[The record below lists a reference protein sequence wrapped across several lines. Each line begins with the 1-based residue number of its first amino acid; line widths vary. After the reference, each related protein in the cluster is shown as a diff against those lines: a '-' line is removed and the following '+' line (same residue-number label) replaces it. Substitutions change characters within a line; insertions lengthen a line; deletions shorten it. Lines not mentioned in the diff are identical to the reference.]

1 MPISIHTQQRSEAWD
16 SFEKSDFAKRT
27 VSAMKKEGSA
37 GSEPGPLA
45 SNSWQKG
52 NGEVP
57 INPDGAKGST
67 SKTSIKFH
75 NINEV
80 QKEIHDV
87 ANSAPTGRLAATLV
101 RMVKIAEAWEGS
113 GDARLAPYV
122 AELDGIIESAMTEHT
137 ASLKKKA
144 QLSDEPLVSTSP
156 SLPLEEANIEEGTP
170 SAGVYRISWH
180 DDGTVDVDV
189 VSLGKTSPISGVK
202 NKGIVSL
209 LNQAGDEENCTDLIA
224 IQTSSTPTSLE
235 TIVDDYL
242 SFCSEQEN
250 NDMVG
255 AKRLVMEAFKKVI

>member
-27 VSAMKKEGSA
+27 VSAMNKKAST

-57 INPDGAKGST
+57 INPEGAKGIT
-67 SKTSIKFH
+67 SKTPIKIH

-101 RMVKIAEAWEGS
+101 RMVKIAEAWENS
-113 GDARLAPYV
+113 GDTRLAPYV
-122 AELDGIIESAMTEHT
+122 AELDGIIESAMAEHT
-137 ASLKKKA
+137 ASFKKKA
-144 QLSDEPLVSTSP
+144 QLSNESLVSTSP
-156 SLPLEEANIEEGTP
+156 SLPLEDVKTEEGTP
-170 SAGVYRISWH
+170 PAGVYRISWH
-180 DDGTVDVDV
+180 DDGMVDVDV
-189 VSLGKTSPISGVK
+189 VSLGKTSTIPGVK
-202 NKGIVSL
+202 SKGVVSL

-242 SFCSEQEN
+242 SFCSDQEN

-255 AKRLVMEAFKKVI
+255 AKQLVIDAFKKVI